1 MAIAG
6 RSILAA
12 LSASS
17 GVGCRLGDEKRYL
30 SCPEVERGEGRDD
43 KLESGKTQWT
53 RRGMGMRL
61 EDKGTRIEGTESR
74 DAGLEIQLGSRK
86 DRGRR
91 GRTGDAK
98 KMWD

>member
-1 MAIAG
+1 MAG
-6 RSILAA
+6 RRILAA

-17 GVGCRLGDEKRYL
+17 GVGCRWATRKGICRVLRSSVARVVTTNSRAGKHN
-30 SCPEVERGEGRDD
+30 GRD
-43 KLESGKTQWT
+43 G
-53 RRGMGMRL
+53 GMGMRL